1 MNKRAIK
8 SVLQKKHNSFVNSI
22 KNEKV
27 RDLVDKHSIIT
38 GGCIAS
44 MLLGEKINDFDYYFD
59 SRNVALEVTKYYVE
73 EFNRIRGAE
82 IAELREKDNGRI
94 SIFISSDGIAEEDHG
109 DEVEDYGDEAEDLP
123 AEDNT
128 KQDYRP
134 IFLTSNAITLSNK
147 IQLVIRFFGSPEE
160 IHENYDFVHCTNYW
174 YSKTGELVLNQAA
187 LESLLSKELHY
198 VGSKY
203 PLCSLIRTRK
213 FIKRGWNIN
222 AGQYLKMAMQL
233 NELDLRDVET
243 LEEQLIGVDVTY
255 FQMLIEALN
264 ERKEKDKDFAYDSGY
279 IATIVDRIF

>member
-22 KNEKV
+22 KDEKV

-94 SIFISSDGIAEEDHG
+94 SIFISSDGIAEED
-109 DEVEDYGDEAEDLP
+109 YGDEDEDLP

-174 YSKTGELVLNQAA
+174 YSKTGKLVLNQAA
-187 LESLLSKELHY
+187 LESLLSKELYY

-243 LEEQLIGVDVTY
+243 LEEQLIGVDITY

-264 ERKEKDKDFAYDSGY
+264 ERKEKNKDFAYDSGY

>member
-187 LESLLSKELHY
+187 LESLLSKELYY

>member
-22 KNEKV
+22 KDEKV

-94 SIFISSDGIAEEDHG
+94 SIFISSDGIAEED
-109 DEVEDYGDEAEDLP
+109 YGDEDEDLP

-160 IHENYDFVHCTNYW
+160 IHKNYDFVHCTNYW

-187 LESLLSKELHY
+187 LESLLSKELYY

-243 LEEQLIGVDVTY
+243 LEEQLIGVDITY

-264 ERKEKDKDFAYDSGY
+264 ERKENDKDFAYDSGY

>member
-94 SIFISSDGIAEEDHG
+94 SIFISSDGIAEED
-109 DEVEDYGDEAEDLP
+109 YGDEDEDLP

-187 LESLLSKELHY
+187 LESLLSKELYY

-243 LEEQLIGVDVTY
+243 LEEQLIGVDITY

-264 ERKEKDKDFAYDSGY
+264 ERKEKNKDFAYDSGY

>member
-22 KNEKV
+22 KDEKV

-94 SIFISSDGIAEEDHG
+94 SIFISSDGIAEED
-109 DEVEDYGDEAEDLP
+109 YGDEDEDLP

-187 LESLLSKELHY
+187 LESLLSKELYY

-233 NELDLRDVET
+233 NELNLRDVET
-243 LEEQLIGVDVTY
+243 LEEQLIGVDITY

-264 ERKEKDKDFAYDSGY
+264 ERKEKNKDFAYDSGY

>member
-1 MNKRAIK
+1 MNKRVIK

-22 KNEKV
+22 KDEKV

-59 SRNVALEVTKYYVE
+59 SRNVALEVIKYYVE
-73 EFNRIRGAE
+73 EFNRTCGTK

-94 SIFISSDGIAEEDHG
+94 TIFISSDGIAEEDHG
-109 DEVEDYGDEAEDLP
+109 DEAEDLP
-123 AEDNT
+123 AEDDT

-243 LEEQLIGVDVTY
+243 LEEQLIGVDITY

-264 ERKEKDKDFAYDSGY
+264 ERKEKNKDFAYDSGY

>member
-22 KNEKV
+22 KDEKV

-94 SIFISSDGIAEEDHG
+94 SIFISSDGIAEED
-109 DEVEDYGDEAEDLP
+109 YGDEDEDLP

-187 LESLLSKELHY
+187 LESLLSKELYY

-243 LEEQLIGVDVTY
+243 LEEQLIGVDITY

-264 ERKEKDKDFAYDSGY
+264 ERKEKNKDFAYDSGY

>member
-22 KNEKV
+22 KDEKV

-109 DEVEDYGDEAEDLP
+109 DEVEDYGDEAEDLS

-187 LESLLSKELHY
+187 LESLLSKELYY

-264 ERKEKDKDFAYDSGY
+264 ERKEKNKDFAYDSGY

>member
-22 KNEKV
+22 KDEKV

-94 SIFISSDGIAEEDHG
+94 SIFISSDGIAEK
-109 DEVEDYGDEAEDLP
+109 DYGDEDEDLP

-147 IQLVIRFFGSPEE
+147 IQLVIRFFGSPEK

-187 LESLLSKELHY
+187 LESLLSKELYY

-233 NELDLRDVET
+233 NELNLRDVET
-243 LEEQLIGVDVTY
+243 LEEQLIGVDITY

-264 ERKEKDKDFAYDSGY
+264 ERKEKNKDFAYDSGY

>member
-1 MNKRAIK
+1 LNKRAIK

-22 KNEKV
+22 KDEKV

-94 SIFISSDGIAEEDHG
+94 SIFISSDGIAEED
-109 DEVEDYGDEAEDLP
+109 YGDEDEDLP

-187 LESLLSKELHY
+187 LESLLSKELYY

-243 LEEQLIGVDVTY
+243 LEEQLIGVDITY

-264 ERKEKDKDFAYDSGY
+264 ERKEKNKDFAYDSGY
-279 IATIVDRIF
+279 IATIIDRIF

>member
-22 KNEKV
+22 KDEKV

-94 SIFISSDGIAEEDHG
+94 SIFISSDGIAEED
-109 DEVEDYGDEAEDLP
+109 YGDEDEDLP

-187 LESLLSKELHY
+187 LESLLSKELYY

-243 LEEQLIGVDVTY
+243 LEEQLIGVDITY

>member
-94 SIFISSDGIAEEDHG
+94 SIFISSDGIAEED
-109 DEVEDYGDEAEDLP
+109 YGDEDEDLP

-187 LESLLSKELHY
+187 LESLLSKELYY

>member
-22 KNEKV
+22 KDEKV

-94 SIFISSDGIAEEDHG
+94 SIFISSDGIAEED
-109 DEVEDYGDEAEDLP
+109 YGDEDEDLP

-187 LESLLSKELHY
+187 LESLLSKELYY

>member
-22 KNEKV
+22 KDEKV

-94 SIFISSDGIAEEDHG
+94 SIFISSDGIAEEN
-109 DEVEDYGDEAEDLP
+109 YGDEDEDLP

-187 LESLLSKELHY
+187 LESLLSKELYY

-243 LEEQLIGVDVTY
+243 LEEQLIGVDITY

-264 ERKEKDKDFAYDSGY
+264 ERKEKNKDFAYDSGY

>member
-22 KNEKV
+22 KDEKV

-109 DEVEDYGDEAEDLP
+109 DEAEYHGDEAEDLP

-160 IHENYDFVHCTNYW
+160 IHKNYDFVHCTNYW

-187 LESLLSKELHY
+187 LESLLSKELYY

-243 LEEQLIGVDVTY
+243 LEEQLIGVDITY

-264 ERKEKDKDFAYDSGY
+264 ERKENDKDFAYDSGY

>member
-1 MNKRAIK
+1 LNKRAIK

-22 KNEKV
+22 KDEKV

-94 SIFISSDGIAEEDHG
+94 SIFISSDGIAEED
-109 DEVEDYGDEAEDLP
+109 YGDEDEDLP

-187 LESLLSKELHY
+187 LESLLSKELYY

-243 LEEQLIGVDVTY
+243 LEEQLIGVDITY

-264 ERKEKDKDFAYDSGY
+264 ERKEKNKDFAYDSGY

>member
-1 MNKRAIK
+1 LNKRAIK

-22 KNEKV
+22 KDEKV

-94 SIFISSDGIAEEDHG
+94 SIFISSDGIAEED
-109 DEVEDYGDEAEDLP
+109 YGDEDEDLP

-187 LESLLSKELHY
+187 LESLLSKELYY

-233 NELDLRDVET
+233 NELNLRDVET
-243 LEEQLIGVDVTY
+243 LEEQLIGVDITY

-264 ERKEKDKDFAYDSGY
+264 ERKEKNKDFAYDSGY

>member
-1 MNKRAIK
+1 LNKRAIK

-22 KNEKV
+22 KDEKV

-94 SIFISSDGIAEEDHG
+94 SIFISSDGIAEEN
-109 DEVEDYGDEAEDLP
+109 YGDEDEDLP

-187 LESLLSKELHY
+187 LESLLSKELYY

-243 LEEQLIGVDVTY
+243 LEEQLIGVDITY

-264 ERKEKDKDFAYDSGY
+264 ERKEKNKDFAYDSGY

>member
-1 MNKRAIK
+1 LNKRAIK

-94 SIFISSDGIAEEDHG
+94 SIFISSDGIAEED
-109 DEVEDYGDEAEDLP
+109 YGDEDEDLP

-187 LESLLSKELHY
+187 LESLLSKELYY

-243 LEEQLIGVDVTY
+243 LEEQLIGVDITY

-264 ERKEKDKDFAYDSGY
+264 ERKEKNKDFAYDSGY

>member
-1 MNKRAIK
+1 MNKRVIK

-22 KNEKV
+22 KDEKV

-59 SRNVALEVTKYYVE
+59 SRDVALEVIKYYVE
-73 EFNRIRGAE
+73 EFNRTCGTK

-94 SIFISSDGIAEEDHG
+94 TIFISSDGIAEEDHG
-109 DEVEDYGDEAEDLP
+109 DEAEDLP
-123 AEDNT
+123 AEDDT

-160 IHENYDFVHCTNYW
+160 IHKNYDFVHCTNYW

-233 NELDLRDVET
+233 NELNLRDVEI
-243 LEEQLIGVDVTY
+243 LEEQLIGVDITY
-255 FQMLIEALN
+255 FQMLIKALN
-264 ERKEKDKDFAYDSGY
+264 ERKEKDKDFVYDSGY